1 MTVFKHLPGC
11 DTPFTVGKYKR
22 DILKPYSKIY
32 FWLCNKEDFE
42 NSTFC
47 DDKESD
53 DDVLLHTSSLFE
65 DKNNNQCAP
74 SDNTMLVPPDDK
86 PSSSQSL
93 LQSGNS
99 TIEKYLVNTD
109 QCPTCYKFYPRNEIE
124 AHADI
129 CAESWIDTVGE
140 CTTTEAALYEYQDDE
155 NQESYAVDQ
164 IETISD
170 RFDAM
175 KRIIETLKSN
185 VKNTVI
191 NSTAICRRFVFADYK
206 GARLKKY
213 CKPQGLLKV
222 SFTGE
227 PAVDGGGP
235 RREFFTGN
243 RKGNC

>member
-1 MTVFKHLPGC
+1 M
-11 DTPFTVGKYKR
+11 
-22 DILKPYSKIY
+22 ILKPYSKIH
-32 FWLCNKEDFE
+32 FWLCSKEDFE

-65 DKNNNQCAP
+65 NKNNNQCTP
-74 SDNTMLVPPDDK
+74 PDNTMLVPPDDK

-99 TIEKYLVNTD
+99 TIEKYLVNTN

-140 CTTTEAALYEYQDDE
+140 CATSEAALHEYQDDE
-155 NQESYAVDQ
+155 NQESYAFDQ
-164 IETISD
+164 MENISD
-170 RFDAM
+170 RFDTM

-191 NSTAICRRFVFADYK
+191 NRIAIRRRFVFADYM
-206 GARLKKY
+206 GARIKKY
-213 CKPQGLLKV
+213 YKPQGLLKV

-243 RKGNC
+243 RKVNC